1 MKMEENKQLNQL
13 YPDGIKFLLTG
24 VGGQGTILA
33 SNVLADLGLSLGYD
47 VKKAEIHG
55 MSQRGGTVTS
65 YIRWAEKVFS
75 PIISK
80 GEADIIIAF
89 EKLEAIRAIDQLK
102 PGGIILINDYAIV
115 PVTVSS
121 GSAKYPTNEEIK
133 EKIHLFTN
141 RDYWI
146 PGMQIADDLGNAKV
160 SNVAILGALSRLLSI
175 EKESFLKVIASKIPD
190 KYRTLN
196 ELSFNLGCDSI
207 LKV

>member
-1 MKMEENKQLNQL
+1 MEEKKQLNQL

-55 MSQRGGTVTS
+55 MSQRGGTVIS

-102 PGGIILINDYAIV
+102 QGGIVIVNDYAIV

-121 GSAKYPTNEEIK
+121 GSAKYPSDEEIK
-133 EKIHLFTN
+133 DKIHMFTN
-141 RDYWI
+141 RDYWVQGI
-146 PGMQIADDLGNAKV
+146 HIADNLGNAKV
-160 SNVAILGALSRLLSI
+160 SNVAILGALSQLLGI
-175 EKESFLKVIASKIPD
+175 DKEKFLKVIISRIPE
-190 KYRTLN
+190 KYQSLN
-196 ELSFNLGCDSI
+196 ELSFIQGWESVLE
-207 LKV
+207 L

>member
-1 MKMEENKQLNQL
+1 MEEKKQLNQL

-55 MSQRGGTVTS
+55 MSQRGGTVIS

-102 PGGIILINDYAIV
+102 QGGIVIVNDYAIV

-121 GSAKYPTNEEIK
+121 GSAKYPSDEEIK
-133 EKIHLFTN
+133 DKIHMFTN
-141 RDYWI
+141 RDYWV
-146 PGMQIADDLGNAKV
+146 PGIHIADNLGNAKV
-160 SNVAILGALSRLLSI
+160 SNVAILGALSQLLGI
-175 EKESFLKVIASKIPD
+175 DKEKFLKVIISRIPE
-190 KYRTLN
+190 KYQSLN
-196 ELSFNLGCDSI
+196 ELSFIQGWESVLE
-207 LKV
+207 L

>member
-1 MKMEENKQLNQL
+1 MEEKNQLNQL

-102 PGGIILINDYAIV
+102 QGGIILVNDYAIV

-121 GSAKYPTNEEIK
+121 GSAIYPADKEIK

-141 RDYWI
+141 RDFWV
-146 PGMQIADDLGNAKV
+146 PGMQIADELGNAKV
-160 SNVAILGALSRLLSI
+160 SNVAILGALSQLLGI
-175 EKESFLKVIASKIPD
+175 DKEVFLKVIISKIPE
-190 KYRTLN
+190 KYRSLN
-196 ELSFNLGCDSI
+196 EMSFIRGRESI
-207 LKV
+207 LEV

>member
-1 MKMEENKQLNQL
+1 MKMEEKNKLNQL

-55 MSQRGGTVTS
+55 MSQRGGTVIS
-65 YIRWAEKVFS
+65 YIHWAEKVFS

-102 PGGIILINDYAIV
+102 QGGIILVNDYAII

-121 GSAKYPTNEEIK
+121 GSAKYPADEEIK
-133 EKIHLFTN
+133 EKIQLFTN
-141 RDYWI
+141 RDYWV

-160 SNVAILGALSRLLSI
+160 SNVAILGALSKLL
-175 EKESFLKVIASKIPD
+175 ELDKELFLKIITGKIPE
-190 KYRTLN
+190 KFRAVN
-196 ELSFNLGCDSI
+196 ELSFDQGRESI
-207 LKV
+207 RKE

>member
-1 MKMEENKQLNQL
+1 MEEKKQLNQL

-55 MSQRGGTVTS
+55 MSQRGGTVIS

-80 GEADIIIAF
+80 GEADIIIAL

-102 PGGIILINDYAIV
+102 QGGIVIVNDYAIV

-121 GSAKYPTNEEIK
+121 GSAKYPSDEEIK
-133 EKIHLFTN
+133 DKIHMFTN
-141 RDYWI
+141 RDYWV
-146 PGMQIADDLGNAKV
+146 PGIQIADNLGNAKV
-160 SNVAILGALSRLLSI
+160 SNVAILGALSQLLGI
-175 EKESFLKVIASKIPD
+175 DKEKFLKVIISRIPE
-190 KYRTLN
+190 KYQSLN
-196 ELSFNLGCDSI
+196 ELSFIQGWESVLE
-207 LKV
+207 L

>member
-1 MKMEENKQLNQL
+1 MKMEEKNQLSQL

-33 SNVLADLGLSLGYD
+33 SNVLADLGLSLGFD

-102 PGGIILINDYAIV
+102 QDGIILINDYAIV

-121 GSAKYPTNEEIK
+121 GSGKYPTNEEIK
-133 EKIHLFTN
+133 EKIHLLTK
-141 RDYWI
+141 RDYWV
-146 PGMQIADDLGNAKV
+146 PGMQIAEELGNAKV
-160 SNVAILGALSRLLSI
+160 SNVAILGALSQLLGI
-175 EKESFLKVIASKIPD
+175 DKEAFLKVISSKIPE
-190 KYRTLN
+190 KYRSLN
-196 ELSFNLGCDSI
+196 ELSFIQGWESV
-207 LKV
+207 LKM

>member
-1 MKMEENKQLNQL
+1 MEENKQLNQL

-160 SNVAILGALSRLLSI
+160 SNVAILGALSQLLSI

>member
-1 MKMEENKQLNQL
+1 MQNKINQL
-13 YPDGIKFLLTG
+13 YPNGIKFLLTG

-33 SNVLADLGLSLGYD
+33 SNALADLGLTLGFD

-89 EKLEAIRAIDQLK
+89 EKLEAIRAIDQIK
-102 PGGIILINDYAIV
+102 EGGIILINDYAIV

-121 GSAKYPTNEEIK
+121 GLGQYPTDEELK
-133 EKIHLFTN
+133 EKIHMFTQ
-141 RDYWI
+141 RDYWV
-146 PGMQIADDLGNAKV
+146 PGMQIADDLGNPKV
-160 SNVAILGALSRLLSI
+160 SNVAILGALSQLL
-175 EKESFLKVIASKIPD
+175 ELDKEVFLKVIAGKIPE
-190 KYRTLN
+190 KFRAVN
-196 ELSFNLGCDSI
+196 ELSFDRGWESI
-207 LKV
+207 RKE